1 MGETKENVL
10 GEIGGPN
17 FLRGYIKND
26 EVTTQHN
33 PELKNFSRGE
43 SLCTEQKQQNA
54 SEESLE
60 SFVWK
65 VEFTDVDRARVYCAD
80 PELRSVITSLLED
93 IGSWMWSFYDL
104 FKNTENVKI
113 VQNSEGLF
121 TFIRVR

>member
-1 MGETKENVL
+1 MGESKENV
-10 GEIGGPN
+10 IGGIGRPR
-17 FLRGYIKND
+17 FLKGFIKSD

-33 PELKNFSRGE
+33 PELKNFSQRE
-43 SLCTEQKQQNA
+43 SPLTEQKQQNA

-65 VEFTDVDRARVYCAD
+65 VEFTDVDKARVFCAD

-93 IGSWMWSFYDL
+93 IGSWMWSFYNL